1 MTLKNDGYCVL
12 FTLRGVGSTVLQA
25 HHFPEAYRPKDGSP
39 RFTSK
44 KAANVACFS
53 LVHQLRRGHGPLA
66 ETFRHERNSTR
77 RTFSAN
83 GIRPRVTGGR
93 AFELRA
99 SQETW
104 GSIVVEQNTKEVAE

>member
-1 MTLKNDGYCVL
+1 MLKNDGYCIV

-39 RFTSK
+39 RFGSK
-44 KAANVACFS
+44 AKANVACFS

-66 ETFRHERNSTR
+66 ETFRVERKSTR
-77 RTFSAN
+77 HTFSAN
-83 GIRPRVTGGR
+83 GIRPRVPGGR

-99 SQETW
+99 GQETW
-104 GSIVVEQNTKEVAE
+104 GSIVVEQNFKEVSE